1 MNARGF
7 VFIRFL
13 RCGCTLCPVQQDSIE
28 SNSAVI
34 WQQMCEK
41 VSSVRVP
48 TVYLPSLS
56 AGKDQI
62 SSSSERPPDGVWSW
76 WSPLALLL
84 LRETSTSWCIPVPL
98 FQRDLQILMESSI
111 SIGSCQLPCHLS
123 SISVSPLLPATPFV
137 TFTIALKPYFPFRIL
152 YRPPWSKSFT
162 SSICQFKPFH
172 FPVST
177 VQPLSGQWSD

>member
-13 RCGCTLCPVQQDSIE
+13 RCGCTLCPIQQDSIE

-62 SSSSERPPDGVWSW
+62 SSSSERPPDLQSIGTPPPRPPDLDGVWSW
-76 WSPLALLL
+76 CSP
-84 LRETSTSWCIPVPL
+84 VVL
-98 FQRDLQILMESSI
+98 FYRDLQILMESSI

-177 VQPLSGQWSD
+177 VQPQSGQWSD